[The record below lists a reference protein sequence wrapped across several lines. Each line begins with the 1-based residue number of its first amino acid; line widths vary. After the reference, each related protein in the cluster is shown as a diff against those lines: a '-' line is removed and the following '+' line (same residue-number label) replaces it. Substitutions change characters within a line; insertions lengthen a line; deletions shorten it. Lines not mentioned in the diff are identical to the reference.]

1 MTAKDEVTEAK
12 ALPLGVSSQEDELIA
27 PRTALELSKGKKV
40 NIWTDSKYAFSAAH
54 AHGAIWKDRGLVTA
68 QG

>member
-1 MTAKDEVTEAK
+1 MTAMDEVTEAK

-40 NIWTDSKYAFSAAH
+40 NIWTDSNMPSVLPMPMEPSGKT
-54 AHGAIWKDRGLVTA
+54 GG
-68 QG
+68 